1 MLHLQN
7 ERKSGTVVA
16 PADAAFASAFCRL
29 PSPVAQPGGIS
40 LFTAKSLC
48 QQSPSRSRLF
58 HTPPPRPRPP
68 WCGRRSHRHGRACG
82 RRLGSATQIHSTTR
96 GGGRTAADGVIFGD
110 ARARGCEIHVATS
123 PSLRSLRSSSPR
135 SRSPGKQ
142 EEEAEL
148 EVAAVEVAKVVG
160 EGPLRQF
167 ASSTAPL
174 RGSGC

>member
-58 HTPPPRPRPP
+58 HTPP
-68 WCGRRSHRHGRACG
+68 HARALRG
-82 RRLGSATQIHSTTR
+82 A
-96 GGGRTAADGVIFGD
+96 GGGRTATDELVVEDWALL
-110 ARARGCEIHVATS
+110 RRSTQLRG
-123 PSLRSLRSSSPR
+123 
-135 SRSPGKQ
+135 
-142 EEEAEL
+142 EEA
-148 EVAAVEVAKVVG
+148 
-160 EGPLRQF
+160 
-167 ASSTAPL
+167 APPQTV
-174 RGSGC
+174 